1 MSPRPKCMTI
11 TEAMIYVSD
20 DGKHFALVC
29 KWKDKNKGGDIFTAE
44 APDEVEFAS
53 SKCQDEVLDAAKK
66 WVEEQ

>member
-1 MSPRPKCMTI
+1 MAIVRKLSPRC
-11 TEAMIYVSD
+11 TEVVSD